1 MKCVQDYSREEGATD
16 IYRVVVSSTQAEI
29 VVVVTVCK
37 SLEKQT
43 DQQLKYFVL
52 NYMWNERK
60 ILVLP

>member
-29 VVVVTVCK
+29 VMVVTVWK
-37 SLEKQT
+37 SLEKQR

-52 NYMWNERK
+52 TYM
-60 ILVLP
+60 